1 MQLAEYLELNKKSYL
16 QIRKMTTSP
25 DDTIFQTENK
35 SPGEVVRPRPTQHPI
50 YTTAAIHHN
59 VVVASPRRLCQA
71 PCSLRP
77 YIHTPFW
84 KMDILHRCRHHHNS
98 HCTHAMLYTREL
110 QATSRVARFQQC
122 HSLNPMQMALGST
135 SIVATRTYRAA
146 QHYSTSSTRPL
157 NTETIYHF
165 KALS

>member
-1 MQLAEYLELNKKSYL
+1 
-16 QIRKMTTSP
+16 MTLFSKPKTKAQGKWCAQGQRSTP
-25 DDTIFQTENK
+25 YIQ
-35 SPGEVVRPRPTQHPI
+35 RPPFTTMWWWRHHDACARLRARWGHI
-50 YTTAAIHHN
+50 YT
-59 VVVASPRRLCQA
+59 
-71 PCSLRP
+71 
-77 YIHTPFW
+77 HTLFW

-165 KALS
+165 KALSWRLSAYPFNRVNTR